1 MITAV
6 FLFFIAA
13 GSLFSF
19 SSGSCC
25 IAFHSTLEERQ
36 KDIVRLIL
44 DSLSGY
50 EYEIK
55 LPFSISPDEAETIVD
70 HVLTDYPELFYVGDE
85 YYYTQAGES
94 APVSAITFTP
104 RMPRRQ
110 AERIWKQMMSRT
122 APLLSSLE
130 GKSDYQKARLVH
142 DWLAENVSYSL
153 DSTSDYTPYGAI
165 LRGKAACEGYAE
177 AYTLLLRQL
186 GVSASVVGGT
196 GVTADG
202 SEAHAWNIVRINDE
216 YVLVDVT
223 WDDEEESD
231 RISHIYFALNDE
243 LMGRD
248 HIPQGSWARL
258 PASTSLM
265 YSSHEQLGLSA
276 DSSTDFYLLLRRVM
290 LAKEGSIRFDSAQTM
305 ERFMDELEGHSS
317 RYIREYGDPECTV
330 YPDYIQLACSFIYP

>member
-1 MITAV
+1 MRKRILITAV

-85 YYYTQAGES
+85 YYYTQTGES

-110 AERIWKQMMSRT
+110 AERIWKQMM
-122 APLLSSLE
+122 L
-130 GKSDYQKARLVH
+130 
-142 DWLAENVSYSL
+142 
-153 DSTSDYTPYGAI
+153 
-165 LRGKAACEGYAE
+165 LRGAVRC
-177 AYTLLLRQL
+177 LQ
-186 GVSASVVGGT
+186 
-196 GVTADG
+196 
-202 SEAHAWNIVRINDE
+202 WWVRILLFA
-216 YVLVDVT
+216 VA
-223 WDDEEESD
+223 
-231 RISHIYFALNDE
+231 RIIIY
-243 LMGRD
+243 
-248 HIPQGSWARL
+248 
-258 PASTSLM
+258 
-265 YSSHEQLGLSA
+265 
-276 DSSTDFYLLLRRVM
+276 
-290 LAKEGSIRFDSAQTM
+290 
-305 ERFMDELEGHSS
+305 
-317 RYIREYGDPECTV
+317 TV
-330 YPDYIQLACSFIYP
+330 VILF

>member
-1 MITAV
+1 M
-6 FLFFIAA
+6 FFIAA

-85 YYYTQAGES
+85 YYYTQTGES

-231 RISHIYFALNDE
+231 RISHIYFALKTFYVVLSEERRAERRSHRGGITTGENAHKVEFPAVGGDFFARSAE
-243 LMGRD
+243 VAVAD
-248 HIPQGSWARL
+248 YSKSYHISSCL
-258 PASTSLM
+258 P
-265 YSSHEQLGLSA
+265 
-276 DSSTDFYLLLRRVM
+276 
-290 LAKEGSIRFDSAQTM
+290 
-305 ERFMDELEGHSS
+305 
-317 RYIREYGDPECTV
+317 
-330 YPDYIQLACSFIYP
+330 